1 MHINWKGAKEFFSD
15 CSFNFNHPHM
25 SVHRQR
31 ETQLKKTLY
40 METFP
45 LGHMK
50 SMRSTPVC
58 VCVCVCARVCVWETQ
73 VVLLWGRQHE
83 RPWQFQISCCRWIFI
98 NNICQWN
105 IPSLCLC
112 VCVCVCVSYY
122 FASRP
127 SGMCRFQKNSSSIF
141 MRVYAFINVAANC
154 LRSNSQLVSASTRVY
169 LTDRER
175 KKKVCVCVRVK
186 ERRRVIRG
194 GDRDGENKGRA
205 RNCYRWPYVSSR
217 WKGDFEKR
225 TEKIIQMRREG
236 EGKKAGGQEK
246 KKEKRGEVKRGEE
259 KRREV
264 LRYLSYFG
272 LTNEPKVS
280 WICPESPEAQLDHP
294 ALLIVCVCVCVRV
307 CVFSPPCVW
316 AILMCVY

>member
-58 VCVCVCARVCVWETQ
+58 ACVCARVCVWETQ

-112 VCVCVCVSYY
+112 VCVCVCVCLTILPLGHPECADSKRIAHQYSCEFMLSLMLQQIVSDQTHSLY
-122 FASRP
+122 LRP
-127 SGMCRFQKNSSSIF
+127 HECI
-141 MRVYAFINVAANC
+141 
-154 LRSNSQLVSASTRVY
+154 SQTE
-169 LTDRER
+169 RE
-175 KKKVCVCVRVK
+175 KKKCVCVLEWKRGGELSEGEIETGRTKGGLETATDGLMFPADEKETLKNEQKRSYRWGEK
-186 ERRRVIRG
+186 ERGKKQGVKRRR
-194 GDRDGENKGRA
+194 RRREE
-205 RNCYRWPYVSSR
+205 R
-217 WKGDFEKR
+217 WK
-225 TEKIIQMRREG
+225 
-236 EGKKAGGQEK
+236 
-246 KKEKRGEVKRGEE
+246 EE
-259 KRREV
+259 KRREEK
-264 LRYLSYFG
+264 F
-272 LTNEPKVS
+272 
-280 WICPESPEAQLDHP
+280 
-294 ALLIVCVCVCVRV
+294 
-307 CVFSPPCVW
+307 
-316 AILMCVY
+316 